1 MKKNFSKLNMTYK
14 LIFIAVTIGFNIW
27 VGLSLKKINISL
39 GLLIFSLFIIS
50 MIFIQE
56 RLYKNYME
64 DIFID
69 LSDMLGTIIDMKNKV
84 VFSTMDDTIF
94 SKLQYQTIKLTNILT
109 EKNKRIENDRNE
121 IKSLISDIAHQL
133 KTPITNLKMYGE
145 FLQDES
151 LSNEERKEFNEII
164 MMSLDR
170 LSFLV
175 ESMIIGEWSNK
186 FNTTAK

>member
-1 MKKNFSKLNMTYK
+1 
-14 LIFIAVTIGFNIW
+14 
-27 VGLSLKKINISL
+27 
-39 GLLIFSLFIIS
+39 

-69 LSDMLGTIIDMKNKV
+69 LSDMLGTIIDMKNEV

-133 KTPITNLKMYGE
+133 KIPITNLKMYGE
-145 FLQDES
+145 FL
-151 LSNEERKEFNEII
+151 
-164 MMSLDR
+164 
-170 LSFLV
+170 
-175 ESMIIGEWSNK
+175 
-186 FNTTAK
+186 

>member
-27 VGLSLKKINISL
+27 VYLSLKKINISL

-109 EKNKRIENDRNE
+109 EKNKRIER
-121 IKSLISDIAHQL
+121 
-133 KTPITNLKMYGE
+133 
-145 FLQDES
+145 
-151 LSNEERKEFNEII
+151 
-164 MMSLDR
+164 
-170 LSFLV
+170 
-175 ESMIIGEWSNK
+175 
-186 FNTTAK
+186 

>member
-27 VGLSLKKINISL
+27 VDLSLKKINISL

-69 LSDMLGTIIDMKNKV
+69 LSDMLGTIIDMKNEV

-94 SKLQYQTIKLTNILT
+94 SKLQYQTIKLTNILA

-151 LSNEERKEFNEII
+151 LKNEERKEFNEII

-170 LSFLV
+170 LSFWWTV
-175 ESMIIGEWSNK
+175 
-186 FNTTAK
+186 